1 LTLRE
6 LAEESQESANK
17 SRLIPLFSFDAVDPA
32 DVYPLHNLI
41 PEADWKAIPT
51 SGFETAQSH
60 QERVQLL
67 AYRKSDWIHYHLRI
81 LGQKENKNNKHL
93 YVIQKL
99 DFTSNLTHPDAA
111 VARYCFI
118 FRRCLRSDK
127 PCIPKQIKKGYI
139 ND

>member
-17 SRLIPLFSFDAVDPA
+17 SRLIPLFSADAVDPA
-32 DVYPLHNLI
+32 DVYPLQNII
-41 PEADWKAIPT
+41 PEAEWKAIPI

-60 QERVQLL
+60 QERAQLL

-81 LGQKENKNNKHL
+81 FGQKENKNNKHL
-93 YVIQKL
+93 YVVQK
-99 DFTSNLTHPDAA
+99 NWRILTNPDAF
-111 VARYCFI
+111 VERCCFI
-118 FRRCLRSDK
+118 FRRCLHSDK
-127 PCIPKQIKKGYI
+127 PCIPKQKKKNYT